1 MAGLRIAIIG
11 PGRIGS
17 TFALFLSRAGHDVT
31 VIARGARLE
40 QLSRDQAIVTVR
52 GERAPIAVAPA
63 LDVSVA
69 YDLVLVTVLSPQVEA
84 LLPALG
90 ASQAKSVLFMFN
102 TFEPLDRLRTAV
114 GAERFAFG
122 FPSMLAHLHDG
133 KLQYDVFTVGQITT
147 VSDPA
152 WAKVLS
158 DAGIA
163 TVVEADMHSWL
174 RTHAAF
180 VAPFMA
186 VSVLVHG
193 RGAGL
198 SLAEAT
204 AFARAFRCGFQ
215 VVRSLGNQVR
225 PPFLNIPSRAPLL
238 FLALL
243 FWVASRA
250 KPVRQAGAL
259 GPEESRML
267 IDEMT
272 RAAPGQTADVLAI
285 RP

>member
-17 TFALFLSRAGHDVT
+17 TFALLLSRAGHAVT
-31 VIARGARLE
+31 VVARGARLE
-40 QLSRDQAIVTVR
+40 QLSRDQAIVPVR
-52 GERAPIAVAPA
+52 GAPA
-63 LDVSVA
+63 AVEVASALDTSVP

-84 LLPALG
+84 LLPALR
-90 ASQAKSVLFMFN
+90 ASQAKTVMFMFN
-102 TFEPLDRLRTAV
+102 TFEPLDKLRAAV

-133 KLQYDVFTVGQITT
+133 KLQYDVYSVGQITT
-147 VSDPA
+147 VSEPA

-158 DAGIA
+158 DAGIS
-163 TVVEADMHSWL
+163 TVVETDMHSWL

-186 VSVLVHG
+186 VSVRVYG
-193 RGAGL
+193 RGFGL
-198 SLAEAT
+198 SFAEAT
-204 AFARAFRCGFQ
+204 AFARAFRCGFE
-215 VVRSLGNQVR
+215 VVRRLGNQIR
-225 PPFLNIPSRAPLL
+225 PPLLNLPSRAPLSL
-238 FLALL
+238 LALL

-259 GPEESRML
+259 GPEEARML

-272 RAAPGQTADVLAI
+272 RAAPGQTAELLAI